1 MDYKPLTNDVIF
13 ELMFIA
19 LAMVLFSLL
28 LNKLLG
34 VRASKMREIRDK
46 AKNLRERV
54 RQAEILGDP
63 ALMQQLQV
71 ETMALMKHML
81 KKQLI
86 PMCVRCLIFLVIFI
100 IISMLYNQYDPLW
113 YWIYFLFSFSF
124 SMIVFGIKYLYKK
137 VTKKEDRKKGFAKE
151 IMESIYPKQ
160 SSALQGPGFHIAGH
174 PATESQNI
182 SSSQEL
188 TNGDEEKKE
197 VEKPDA
203 WKDKIQN

>member
-1 MDYKPLTNDVIF
+1 MTLKPLTTDVIF

-19 LAMVLFSLL
+19 LAMVLFGLL
-28 LNKLLG
+28 LNKILG
-34 VRASKMREIRDK
+34 VKTSRMREIRDK

-63 ALMQQLQV
+63 VLTQQLQV

-86 PMCVRCLIFLVIFI
+86 PMCVRCFIFIGIFI
-100 IISMLYNQYDPLW
+100 IISMLYSKYEYW
-113 YWIYFLFSFSF
+113 FWIYFLFSFSF
-124 SMIVFGIKYLYKK
+124 SMVVFGIKYLYKR
-137 VTKKEDRKKGFAKE
+137 VIKKEDKRKGFAKE

-160 SSALQGPGFHIAGH
+160 SSTLQSPGFHLAGH

-182 SSSQEL
+182 SNSQEL
-188 TNGDEEKKE
+188 TNGDEKKQE
-197 VEKPDA
+197 VEESDA
-203 WKDKIQN
+203 WKNRIQN

>member
-1 MDYKPLTNDVIF
+1 MDLKSLTNDVIV

-34 VRASKMREIRDK
+34 VRTSKMREIRDK

-54 RQAEILGDP
+54 RQAEVLGDTV
-63 ALMQQLQV
+63 LMQQLQI
-71 ETMALMKHML
+71 ETMALMKDML

-100 IISMLYNQYDPLW
+100 IISMLYNQYEYW
-113 YWIYFLFSFSF
+113 FWIYFLFSFSF
-124 SMIVFGIKYLYKK
+124 SMIVFGIKYLYKRI
-137 VTKKEDRKKGFAKE
+137 TKKEDKRKGFAKE

-160 SSALQGPGFHIAGH
+160 SSILQSSGFHLEGH
-174 PATESQNI
+174 SATESQNI
-182 SSSQEL
+182 SPSQEL
-188 TNGDEEKKE
+188 TNGDEEIKE

>member
-1 MDYKPLTNDVIF
+1 MVLKPLTTDVIF

-19 LAMVLFSLL
+19 LAMVFFSLL

-34 VRASKMREIRDK
+34 VKTSKMKEIRDK

-54 RQAEILGDP
+54 RQAEILGD
-63 ALMQQLQV
+63 AVLMQQLQI

-86 PMCVRCLIFLVIFI
+86 PMCVRCLIFLGIFI
-100 IISMLYNQYDPLW
+100 IISMLYNQYE
-113 YWIYFLFSFSF
+113 YWFWLYFLFSFSF
-124 SMIVFGIKYLYKK
+124 SMIVFGIKYLYKRI
-137 VTKKEDRKKGFAKE
+137 TKKEDKRKGFAKE

-160 SSALQGPGFHIAGH
+160 SSALQSSGFHLEGH
-174 PATESQNI
+174 PATESQNV
-182 SSSQEL
+182 SNSQEL